1 MAILSTFNR
10 FSSSLVYGVL
20 NIFNDSK
27 SRIITFSKQSL
38 CFYYEYNQVEKL
50 QYYKKQAAKK
60 ALFRSYVNS
69 WVCSYLRCFYIIWK
83 SYIAIMC
90 CITAIS
96 TFLCTRLASWNF
108 SAISIIIEIMVIK
121 KIYSYLISS
130 NQCHIF

>member
-27 SRIITFSKQSL
+27 SRRITFSKQSL

-50 QYYKKQAAKK
+50 QYYKKQTAKK